1 MNIWIISAAGFSAFT
16 TLVHFFAG
24 GATVARPL
32 LDAKDIDKVAK
43 LVNYFCWHIATLV
56 LAGTA
61 LGYAYVAMNP
71 AQTALLL
78 TLSMFCGACCLLNLG
93 IIIRYKVALMAMP
106 QWLFLGGM
114 SALGFAGYATL

>member
-32 LDAKDIDKVAK
+32 LDATDIDKVAK
-43 LVNYFCWHIATLV
+43 LVNYYCWHIVTLV

-61 LGYAYVAMNP
+61 FGYAYVAINP
-71 AQTALLL
+71 DQIALLL
-78 TLSMFCGACCLLNLG
+78 GLSTFCGACCVLNLG
-93 IIIRYKVALMAMP
+93 IIARYKMSLILMP
-106 QWLFLGGM
+106 QWLLLGGM

>member
-61 LGYAYVAMNP
+61 LGYAYVAMAP
-71 AQTALLL
+71 EQTVLLL
-78 TLSMFCGACCLLNLG
+78 ALSGFSGACCLLNLG
-93 IIIRYKVALMAMP
+93 IILRYGMSLMAMP
-106 QWLFLGGM
+106 QWLLLGGM
-114 SALGFAGYATL
+114 SALGFAGHATL